1 MSRVLL
7 WLLLAA
13 TVTGAADPLSWFP
26 LKVGHRWV
34 YDCVSKNGDIRN
46 PEVSRWTET
55 ITLGF

>member
-1 MSRVLL
+1 M
-7 WLLLAA
+7 
-13 TVTGAADPLSWFP
+13 GAADPLSWFP